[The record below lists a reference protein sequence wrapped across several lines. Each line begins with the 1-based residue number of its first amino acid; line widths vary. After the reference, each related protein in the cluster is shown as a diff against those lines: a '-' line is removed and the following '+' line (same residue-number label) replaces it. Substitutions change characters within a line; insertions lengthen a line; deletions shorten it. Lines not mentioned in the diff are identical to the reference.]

1 MTSYE
6 QYLYSKQKTLED
18 TKYPIKVYKIN
29 SLKDKVKQKYLGFFT
44 SEEDFM
50 DAFTKNLEWHD
61 MTLLIEGTAS
71 DANFKPVSILLA
83 ELMNCTND
91 ELRTKLKDFF
101 SKYPETRKSEILPEY
116 LFNRLISEYS
126 NKD

>member
-50 DAFTKNLEWHD
+50 DAFTKNPEWHD
-61 MTLLIEGTAS
+61 ITLLIEGTAS
-71 DANFKPVSILLA
+71 DMDFKPVSILLA
-83 ELMNCTND
+83 ELINCTND